1 MPRPEIGPSSDP
13 ERARRLRGGP
23 ELPSVRHY
31 EQLVTTAATGTVVSH
46 DLRETLI
53 PQVTPLGAG
62 NVVQVLAVD
71 FGQATLRVTAGAAC
85 RVAITFRRLDR
96 QQ

>member
-1 MPRPEIGPSSDP
+1 MQQREIGPSTDP
-13 ERARRLRGGP
+13 ERARRLASGP
-23 ELPSVRHY
+23 DLPVVRHY
-31 EQLVTTAATGTVVSH
+31 EVNVTTAATGTVVSH

-62 NVVQVLAVD
+62 NTVQVLSVD

-85 RVAITFRRLDR
+85 RTAVTFRRVDR
-96 QQ
+96 QP